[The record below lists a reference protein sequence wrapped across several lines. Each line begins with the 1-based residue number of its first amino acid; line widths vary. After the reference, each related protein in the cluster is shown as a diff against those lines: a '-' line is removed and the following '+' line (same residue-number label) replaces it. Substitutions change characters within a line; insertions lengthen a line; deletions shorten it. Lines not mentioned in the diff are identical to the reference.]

1 MSPILVAA
9 VIATILALLGY
20 SLATWTIFRSTA
32 KSRKQLIYYWLGF
45 LFDLSGTIG
54 MAIIAGGVHLNAH
67 GIYGY
72 SALIFMLVMCLWL
85 TLLPMDGNFRL
96 FKKVSLIA
104 WLFWV
109 GSFFSGMIQGMN

>member
-9 VIATILALLGY
+9 VIATILALLAY
-20 SLATWTIFRSTA
+20 SLATWTIFRSTV
-32 KSRKQLIYYWLGF
+32 KSRKQMIYYWLGF

-54 MAIIAGGVHLNAH
+54 MAIIAGGVHLTAH

-72 SALIFMLVMCLWL
+72 SALTVMLVICLWL
-85 TLLPMDGNFRL
+85 TRLPVDGNFGL

-104 WLFWV
+104 WLFWL
-109 GSFFSGMIQGMN
+109 GSFISGMMQGMN